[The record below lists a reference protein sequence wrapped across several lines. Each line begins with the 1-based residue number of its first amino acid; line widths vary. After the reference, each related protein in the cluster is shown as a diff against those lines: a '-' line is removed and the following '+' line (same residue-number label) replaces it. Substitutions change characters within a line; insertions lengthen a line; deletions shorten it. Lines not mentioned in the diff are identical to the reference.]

1 MKRIYLALLL
11 ASSAFT
17 GGCGLLGGDD
27 EEETRS
33 EILASG
39 EWRLISFVSQ
49 TGTQPARSLIE
60 ACDEDD
66 FFRFLED
73 KSYAEERNQRICSNA
88 TNFPPV
94 ALGTWS
100 QTGDVETI
108 TITNSTSAGG
118 MVLVGTWQVTEL
130 NNNSLRLTAT
140 TTVSGSTRVST
151 VEMRHQ

>member
-17 GGCGLLGGDD
+17 GGCGLLGGDE

-60 ACDEDD
+60 PCDEDD

-73 KSYAEERNQRICSNA
+73 KSYAEERNQLICSNA
-88 TNFPPV
+88 TNLPPV

-108 TITNSTSAGG
+108 TITNSTSGG

-130 NNNSLRLTAT
+130 TNSSLKLSATAT
-140 TTVSGSTRVST
+140 VGSGTTRVST
-151 VEMRHQ
+151 VEMKHQ